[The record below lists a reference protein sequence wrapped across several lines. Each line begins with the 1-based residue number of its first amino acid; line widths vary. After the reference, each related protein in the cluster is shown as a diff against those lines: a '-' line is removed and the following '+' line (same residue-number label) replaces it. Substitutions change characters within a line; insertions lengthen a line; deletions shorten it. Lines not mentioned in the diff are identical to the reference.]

1 MIAYNYD
8 ISNIRAAVAA
18 YEAGWLGNAED
29 RTSKLITLQKF
40 EETSSIWSDI
50 KPVFMEL
57 QHQKCIF
64 CERQFETMEYGRIE
78 HDLEHFRPKS
88 SVKSWPPAGW
98 PTTHRP
104 PLGEPSSKGYYWLAY
119 NLMNYAV
126 ACKVCNT
133 PLKSDFFPIAG
144 NRAKDYFPIAGHSEK
159 AIRAY
164 DRMQRKEK
172 PYLCYPIGSI
182 DDDPETLVTFVATT
196 AVPAAK
202 SGHKK
207 RRGEIIIDF
216 FQLNERLQLHR
227 ERARMI
233 ALLGGSL
240 KLIEARIDVGAN
252 RKVVANLQGAHI
264 PHSACLRAFRRTWQ
278 ADRGLAK
285 RMHNICQVY
294 AVSVE
299 KAKPPTFQGLAS
311 SIGSY

>member
-18 YEAGWLGNAED
+18 YEAGWLAKAEG
-29 RTSKLITLQKF
+29 RTSRLIAQEKF
-40 EETSSIWSDI
+40 EEASSIWSNI

-64 CERQFETMEYGRIE
+64 CERQFETEEYGRIE

-88 SVKSWPPAGW
+88 SVRSWPPAGW
-98 PTTHRP
+98 PTNHQP
-104 PLGEPSSKGYYWLAY
+104 PMGESSPKGYYWLAY

-133 PLKSDFFPIAG
+133 ERKSDFFPIAG
-144 NRAKDYFPIAGHSEK
+144 NRAMDCFPIAEHCKATILAHS
-159 AIRAY
+159 
-164 DRMQRKEK
+164 RMQRKEK
-172 PYLCYPIGSI
+172 PYLCYPIGST
-182 DDDPETLVTFVATT
+182 DDDPESLVTFVATT
-196 AVPAAK
+196 AVPVAK

-207 RRGEIIIDF
+207 RRGEVIIDL

-240 KLIEARIDVGAN
+240 KSIEAGIDIDAN
-252 RKVVANLQGAHI
+252 REVIANLEGAHI
-264 PHSACLRAFRRTWQ
+264 PHSACLRAFRRTWNT
-278 ADRGLAK
+278 DREFAK
-285 RMHNICQVY
+285 RMHSYCQVY
-294 AVSVE
+294 AVSLE
-299 KAKPPTFQGLAS
+299 KAKPRSFL
-311 SIGSY
+311 

>member
-8 ISNIRAAVAA
+8 VSNIRAAVAA
-18 YEAGWLGNAED
+18 YEAGWLAKAEE
-29 RTSKLITLQKF
+29 RTLRLIAQEEF

-64 CERQFETMEYGRIE
+64 CERQFETKEYGRIE

-88 SVKSWPPAGW
+88 SVKSWPPADW
-98 PTTHRP
+98 PTTHLP
-104 PLGEPSSKGYYWLAY
+104 PLGEPSPKGYYWLAY
-119 NLMNYAV
+119 NLMNYAT
-126 ACKVCNT
+126 ACKVCNS

-144 NRAKDYFPIAGHSEK
+144 KRAKDCFPVAEHCEETIL
-159 AIRAY
+159 AY
-164 DRMQRKEK
+164 KRMQKKEK

-196 AVPAAK
+196 AVPTAK

-207 RRGEIIIDF
+207 RRGEVIIDF

-240 KLIEARIDVGAN
+240 KFIEAGIDVDAN
-252 RKVVANLQGAHI
+252 RQVVANLDGAHI
-264 PHSACLRAFRRTWQ
+264 PHSACLRAFRRTWD
-278 ADRGLAK
+278 ADKGLAK

-299 KAKPPTFQGLAS
+299 EAKPPTFL
-311 SIGSY
+311 